1 MIPVWAIDLDE
12 KRALRGD
19 AVRAL
24 SVAERARA
32 DRFRFER
39 DRERWI
45 VGRLAQRMILARE
58 LDADLAEIEYVTGV
72 NGKPSLAGRHEG
84 ALEFNLSHSGS
95 CGLLGITRGAALGVD
110 VEEVHPMEDIRAIAE
125 RHFAPEEQERLFALP
140 VPEQEEGFY
149 RLWTRKEAYIKA
161 IGTGLGHALDR
172 FAVTQDLE
180 PCRFVHLDGD
190 VEAATGWSLLHL
202 QVRPGFVGAVAIPRV
217 GEQAELRQ
225 FLFEWS
231 E

>member
-1 MIPVWAIDLDE
+1 MIAVWVIDLEE

-19 AVRAL
+19 VMRTL

-32 DRFRFER
+32 DRFRFDR
-39 DRERWI
+39 DRERWLA
-45 VGRLAQRMILARE
+45 GRLAQRMILARE
-58 LDADLAEIEYVTGV
+58 LGADLAEIEYATGV

-95 CGLLGITRGAALGVD
+95 CGLLAFTRGVPLGVD
-110 VEEVHPMEDIRAIAE
+110 VEEVHPIEDIRAIAE

-140 VPEQEEGFY
+140 AAEQEEGFY

-161 IGTGLGHALDR
+161 IGTGLSHALDR
-172 FAVTQDLE
+172 FAVTHE
-180 PCRFVHLDGD
+180 PEHCRFVHLDGD
-190 VEAATGWSLLHL
+190 AEAAASWSLLHL
-202 QVRPGFVGAVAIPRV
+202 RVRTGFVGAVAVPRPL
-217 GEQAELRQ
+217 EATEMRP
-225 FLFEWS
+225 FSWS